1 MPPDPLAFFIK
12 TPLVNPKHMKK
23 LVTALKYFVNL
34 FWGIIFLLFAYVQ
47 FNDPDPILWIFT
59 YSLTALL
66 CFGYLNTHFSSRYQW
81 LYLFSALSL
90 SIGSYLQFP
99 PQWEGFGNEMK
110 TINNELARESMG
122 LLICAVILFLQ
133 FGFKQLA
140 KKRASQ
146 QILH

>member
-1 MPPDPLAFFIK
+1 MIK
-12 TPLVNPKHMKK
+12 I
-23 LVTALKYFVNL
+23 LKYITNIL
-34 FWGIIFLLFAYVQ
+34 LGILFLLFASVQ
-47 FNDPDPILWIFT
+47 FNDPDPFIWIFT
-59 YSLTALL
+59 YTLTALL
-66 CFGYLNTHFSSRYQW
+66 CFGYLNAHFSSRYLW
-81 LYLFSALSL
+81 IYLFTAVTL

>member
-1 MPPDPLAFFIK
+1 MIK
-12 TPLVNPKHMKK
+12 I
-23 LVTALKYFVNL
+23 LKYITNIL
-34 FWGIIFLLFAYVQ
+34 LGILFLLFASVQ

-59 YSLTALL
+59 YTLTALL
-66 CFGYLNTHFSSRYQW
+66 CFGYLNAHFSSRYLW
-81 LYLFSALSL
+81 IYLFTAVTL

-122 LLICAVILFLQ
+122 LLICAVILFIQ

-140 KKRASQ
+140 KNRASQ
-146 QILH
+146 HTAH